1 MLEVQRGMKG
11 IICKILIIYNIAFRN
26 LSSKN
31 GIYWHF
37 VVEFPNMRKTQIL
50 SFVSQ
55 FQCFI

>member
-11 IICKILIIYNIAFRN
+11 IICTILIIYNIAFRN

-31 GIYWHF
+31 GIYWNF